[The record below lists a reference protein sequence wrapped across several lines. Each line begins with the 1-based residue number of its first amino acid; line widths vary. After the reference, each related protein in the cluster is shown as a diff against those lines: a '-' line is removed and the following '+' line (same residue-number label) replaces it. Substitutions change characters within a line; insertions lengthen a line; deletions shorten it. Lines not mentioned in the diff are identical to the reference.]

1 VIAGLLAVTT
11 VEQHELGLIA
21 FGLALRSRSWR
32 IAYLGAETPLKTL
45 ENSSVALEADL
56 IALSAV
62 ATDRVEPLAKG
73 LRRLGQTHTVAVGGL
88 GASAAAGWGVVM
100 LPGDTVAAAEH
111 AGALLRRPSAR

>member
-1 VIAGLLAVTT
+1 MTGQLKMFS
-11 VEQHELGLIA
+11 Q
-21 FGLALRSRSWR
+21 RNPSRS
-32 IAYLGAETPLKTL
+32 YPTL
-45 ENSSVALEADL
+45 
-56 IALSAV
+56 LSAV

-88 GASAAAGWGVVM
+88 GASAAAGWGAVM